1 MKIGSLKTMLAAGLV
16 LAFGALA
23 TPAGAQRADDMKGGQ
38 GGGQNPCV
46 GDAQKLCNEFIPD
59 RGKVASCLF
68 KNKAEADA
76 GVPRR
81 AGRRRTE
88 GDQIAQG
95 QASRQAQPPPLGTA
109 ALMRAGRARGRF
121 LLLRIRPMK
130 RRVG

>member
-23 TPAGAQRADDMKGGQ
+23 TPAGAQRSDDMRAGQ

-68 KNKAEADA
+68 KNKPKLTPACRAEL
-76 GVPRR
+76 GGGEKKVGKSRKGKR
-81 AGRRRTE
+81 HGKRSRRR
-88 GDQIAQG
+88 
-95 QASRQAQPPPLGTA
+95 
-109 ALMRAGRARGRF
+109 
-121 LLLRIRPMK
+121 
-130 RRVG
+130 